1 MLLDLAALVL
11 LALCALLGAWRGAW
25 ASATALAALL
35 GGYAAAVAGAVALG
49 PSAAAWLGVPALLG
63 AAAAGTACFLSAA
76 LTIGAGGR
84 ALRRAADARRGDAPR
99 SLADR
104 TAGVLLGAARGAVL
118 VLLLGV
124 AALWADAAREIAA
137 PTAGAAPAADTP
149 LRAATRAA
157 LERAVASAVSEE
169 HETLAVRVAT
179 RPAETL
185 AALQRVAEH
194 PALLA
199 LADDP
204 AFWGD
209 VQAGRPD
216 FALAR
221 PSFRALAA
229 DPALRADLAA
239 AGAIDAA
246 AAADPARFRAA
257 LRPVLVEVGP
267 RIVSL
272 RNDPELH
279 RLAGDPALAD
289 ALARRDVFAIL
300 RHPGL
305 QRAVAR
311 ALEAPPPG

>member
-1 MLLDLAALVL
+1 MALDL
-11 LALCALLGAWRGAW
+11 LALALLAAFALLGAWRGAW
-25 ASATALAALL
+25 ASASALAAVL
-35 GGYAAAVAGAVALG
+35 GGYAAAVAGALALG
-49 PSAAAWLGVPALLG
+49 PGVAAWLGVAPVFG
-63 AAAAGTACFLSAA
+63 GAAAGTACFLLAA
-76 LTIGAGGR
+76 LAIGGAGR

-99 SLADR
+99 SPADR
-104 TAGVLLGAARGAVL
+104 AVGALLGAARGAVL

-124 AALWADAAREIAA
+124 AALWADAAREL
-137 PTAGAAPAADTP
+137 AAPAPGPTPETP

-157 LERAVASAVSEE
+157 LERAVASAVDGE

-185 AALQRVAEH
+185 AALQRVAAH
-194 PALLA
+194 PALVA

-204 AFWGD
+204 DFWGE
-209 VQAGRPD
+209 VAAGRPD

-239 AGAIDAA
+239 AGAVDPAA
-246 AAADPARFRAA
+246 ADDPARFRAA
-257 LRPVLVEVGP
+257 LRPVLVEAGP
-267 RIVSL
+267 RIVRL

-289 ALARRDVFAIL
+289 ALARRDVLALL

-305 QRAVAR
+305 QRVVAR
-311 ALEAPPPG
+311 ALEPTPPG